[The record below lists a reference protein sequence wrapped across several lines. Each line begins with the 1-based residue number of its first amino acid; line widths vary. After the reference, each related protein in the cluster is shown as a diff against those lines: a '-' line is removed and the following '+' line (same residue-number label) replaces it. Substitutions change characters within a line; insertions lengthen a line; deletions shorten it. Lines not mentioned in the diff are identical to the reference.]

1 LIYKNKNRHNKQNI
15 NIMVKFSA
23 YFLTY
28 RREVPKNSLLF
39 DLYTEFSIA
48 PFAMMS
54 RGL

>member
-39 DLYTEFSIA
+39 DLYTS
-48 PFAMMS
+48 FANFCKMS
-54 RGL
+54 DG